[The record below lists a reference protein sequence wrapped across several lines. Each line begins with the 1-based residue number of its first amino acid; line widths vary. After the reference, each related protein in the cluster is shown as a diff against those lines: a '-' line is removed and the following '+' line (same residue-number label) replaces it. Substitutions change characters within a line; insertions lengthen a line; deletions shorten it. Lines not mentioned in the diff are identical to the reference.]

1 VLQERLSSGKRRFR
15 APMILVAKRRIFHYT
30 CVTHNHHVILLP
42 MADRISK
49 PRPVVLS
56 IAGHDPSSG
65 AGVTADIK
73 TIAAHGCYGVTCVTS
88 LTVQSTRGVKSVE
101 PVEGRAI
108 TETLEELMSDV
119 DVAAVKIG
127 MLGSAEAARAV
138 SGFLRRYQ
146 PRHVVLD
153 PVLKSSSGA
162 VLLSKDGLQ
171 ILKDRILGVVS
182 VITPNADEAA
192 VLTGLPVTTLEEMGA
207 AALRLRQAGAR
218 NVIITGGHLDPPSD
232 LISLAGSSGFVTL
245 TGARIAARSTH
256 GTGCAFAT
264 AVACKL
270 AQGKSLT
277 AAAKAA
283 KAYVESALKNPPVLG
298 RGIGPVI

>member
-1 VLQERLSSGKRRFR
+1 MAER
-15 APMILVAKRRIFHYT
+15 
-30 CVTHNHHVILLP
+30 N
-42 MADRISK
+42 SK
-49 PRPVVLS
+49 LRPVVLS

-73 TIAAHGCYGVTCVTS
+73 TIAAQGCYGVTCITS

-101 PVEGRAI
+101 PVEGRVI

-119 DVAAVKIG
+119 EIDAIKIG

-162 VLLSKDGLQ
+162 VLLPKDALS
-171 ILKDRILGVVS
+171 ILKDRLLGMVS

-192 VLTGLPVTTLEEMGA
+192 ALTGLTVTTLDEMGT
-207 AALRLRQAGAR
+207 AALRLREAGVR
-218 NVIITGGHLDPPSD
+218 NVIVTGGHLDPPSD
-232 LISLAGSSGFVTL
+232 LISLAGGSGFVTL
-245 TGARIAARSTH
+245 VGSKIVARSTH
-256 GTGCAFAT
+256 GTGCAFST
-264 AVACKL
+264 AVACRL

-277 AAAKAA
+277 TAAKTA
-283 KAYVESALKNPPVLG
+283 KTYVEAALKNPPILG
-298 RGIGPVI
+298 RGVGPIV